1 MSRFLDFDQPIFF
14 TPPSGKESGPRR
26 LFKGGGGGSSGT
38 PYYAQQDR
46 LFGTQADISQQLYN
60 QYASLAPSY
69 LSNTQNMVD
78 DAMDGTLGRQM
89 REQAGNNATATMGSA
104 LDANNRNM
112 QRYGM
117 GFNANRL
124 LTENNR
130 NAIMGAAQKAGAM
143 NQASIAAEDQKWNR
157 NAGAYGQISGMGTG
171 AMSGVG
177 SAAAGYG
184 NMGNAAQAGSM
195 ANAQGFGKFGSA
207 IAGIGMGY
215 AKGGEVKC
223 NKFASGAYVRKPF
236 VNHLKPIDWRNMP
249 TTEQGGG
256 NGVGSAI
263 GSIAMGAAPI
273 LAVMAAKD
281 LMSKD
286 SKIIGAGKKLFA
298 SEKPVA
304 ATAAD
309 TPVPMDADTQAVVN
323 DSVVGSSPSMADQ
336 ESLATTGATLSG
348 AADPTKESLS
358 SMIGKASA
366 QNSMSQNLDAQY
378 AAKQFLNQGDEAA
391 KEIARQQAEEEA
403 RRIAAEQAAQATQT
417 ATSSMD
423 GAYARGGFIKRGVK
437 LATGGFAQQIDSGSF
452 ESDPDKFKTK
462 PLTAAEQVAQRAG
475 NGLMAAATNPLT
487 YTRGYNKYQQILAKE
502 AKNKSFV
509 DSKPETPGVAETSP
523 VDAPAQV
530 QEVPLQEQAMTPQ
543 QEFSQAF
550 SEATAPQETA
560 PIDAQTAEP
569 APAVTEAQPSDAP
582 AADGAAPIVDGAA
595 PSADGAT
602 VAAEGAAPIADGAA
616 NADTSFIS
624 SAADTPGVAEVAPV
638 ADMGADVTEKALAE
652 TTGAA
657 TTDAAGSAMDGAG
670 AAVSVVKGL
679 ADIASGR
686 DAGEAVADAAAG
698 YAGAEAGAA
707 VGSVAGPVGTVVGGV
722 LGGVLGGSLFA
733 DGGEVLSNNQYQT
746 NAIAN
751 NKALNRIFPN
761 GFGNHVRDKIK
772 DAIPLSPTD
781 PNYVHRTPITQAMA
795 FIEQKQK
802 EFADLNSQNEVG
814 QRTNITTDLMNTMR
828 DGLRDSMPGQ
838 SVSEQT
844 AVGTDEPTLA
854 DGGEVDPY
862 AHAKQEEEIDM
873 WERMQRNA
881 ERGPGDDVMHMTGTH
896 QEGELNDQQ
905 KVASYAG
912 DPGAMM
918 LLKAEGG
925 DIERADFTPGGD
937 VQGPGTETSDD
948 IPAWLS
954 DGEIVEN
961 AEAVKLAGKDAL
973 LAINDAGLKV
983 RDGKATPKEAQAKIG
998 QVMIERGKQLAG
1010 GSRFVKR
1017 GVKLAGGGFLGG
1029 NLGIALGAGV
1039 DQYNIHSA
1047 RSDQRDRFDK
1057 MYDLQK
1063 ENNDRL
1069 NRIAEQQAVEFEN
1082 KQKDRADTQALKTNI
1097 VGIANKHQTIGKD
1110 ADQYIAKETEANAAA
1125 AKEAGVEYQ
1134 PLTAEQQAV
1143 IKQSVSKTPEQ
1154 EYIEAFRGAG
1164 QLDAA
1169 TAMEGKRDLKEV
1181 GEKVSAATEDPVL
1194 QAIAK
1199 TNPLEAAKLHV
1210 GEVNLKERLEA
1221 SERNNMLRMQN
1232 MLELADRRNAARAA
1246 GSGSGSGSG
1255 GGLKKD
1261 GTPANYIDRLAWTD
1275 KLAKDQ
1281 PLEVADVAHSFY
1293 TQMYSEAQ
1301 RKNGGVSDA
1310 DNSEII
1316 RFANAAAVAKK
1327 APTLHYDPVNMG
1339 YQYGFKDEGNNIR
1352 YLRTSASADTVN
1364 TQTGKPFFDDK
1375 AKASNEMESLV
1386 VWSKKDP
1393 ELYRQAFTAAKEGA
1407 QLERMISGRDKLA
1420 EALKIGF
1427 ADEQTQNRAIE
1438 QYGALDKAIKLA
1450 SILRNHPDW
1459 MENAVNP
1466 KPKAGAESGSRWYEG
1481 NYPTNIAN
1489 DEGTPNTLANGI
1501 NATRNW
1507 FAEQARKAQ
1516 GVGEWGTQR
1525 KW

>member
-14 TPPSGKESGPRR
+14 TPPTGKESGPRR

-60 QYASLAPSY
+60 QYAEMAPTYLA
-69 LSNTQNMVD
+69 NTQGMVD
-78 DAMDGTLGRQM
+78 DAMDGTLSKQM
-89 REQAGNNATATMGSA
+89 QEQAGNNATATMGAA
-104 LDANNRNM
+104 LDANNRSM

-157 NAGAYGQISGMGTG
+157 NAGAYGQIAGMGTG
-171 AMSGVG
+171 AMAGVG

-184 NMGNAAQAGSM
+184 SMGNAAQVGSM

-263 GSIAMGAAPI
+263 GSMAMGAAPI
-273 LAVMAAKD
+273 MAVMAAKD

-391 KEIARQQAEEEA
+391 KEIARQKYEEDV
-403 RRIAAEQAAQATQT
+403 RRIAAENTAKATQA

-423 GAYARGGFIKRGVK
+423 GVYSARGGFIKRGVK

-452 ESDPDKFKTK
+452 ESDPDKFKAK

-475 NGLMAAATNPLT
+475 NGLIGTATNPLT
-487 YTRGYNKYQQILAKE
+487 YTRGYDKYQQILAKE

-560 PIDAQTAEP
+560 PIDAQAAEP

-602 VAAEGAAPIADGAA
+602 

-624 SAADTPGVAEVAPV
+624 SAAETPGVAEVAPV

-670 AAVSVVKGL
+670 AAVPVVKGL
-679 ADIASGR
+679 ADIAAGR

-698 YAGAEAGAA
+698 YAGAEAGATI
-707 VGSVAGPVGTVVGGV
+707 GSVAGPVGTVVGGV

-746 NAIAN
+746 NAIDN

-828 DGLRDSMPGQ
+828 DGLRDSMPEQ

-881 ERGPGDDVMHMTGTH
+881 ERGPGDDILHMTGQH

-905 KVASYAG
+905 KVASAAG
-912 DPGAMM
+912 DPMGVM
-918 LLKAEGG
+918 LLKADGG

-954 DGEIVEN
+954 DGEIVHN

-973 LAINDAGLKV
+973 LEINDAGLEV
-983 RDGKATPKEAQAKIG
+983 RDGKATPEEAQAKIG
-998 QVMIERGKQLAG
+998 QAMIQRGKELTG
-1010 GSRFVKR
+1010 GSRFMKR

-1029 NLGIALGAGV
+1029 NLGVALGAGV
-1039 DQYNIHSA
+1039 DQYNLQSA
-1047 RSDQRDRFDK
+1047 RTQQR
-1057 MYDLQK
+1057 
-1063 ENNDRL
+1063 
-1069 NRIAEQQAVEFEN
+1069 
-1082 KQKDRADTQALKTNI
+1082 
-1097 VGIANKHQTIGKD
+1097 
-1110 ADQYIAKETEANAAA
+1110 
-1125 AKEAGVEYQ
+1125 
-1134 PLTAEQQAV
+1134 
-1143 IKQSVSKTPEQ
+1143 
-1154 EYIEAFRGAG
+1154 
-1164 QLDAA
+1164 
-1169 TAMEGKRDLKEV
+1169 
-1181 GEKVSAATEDPVL
+1181 
-1194 QAIAK
+1194 
-1199 TNPLEAAKLHV
+1199 
-1210 GEVNLKERLEA
+1210 
-1221 SERNNMLRMQN
+1221 
-1232 MLELADRRNAARAA
+1232 ELADRSYELQKQNADQLKEAHDLQIEEAKAQRAEKASFKDAMNKANDEIISANALQDRLNQLTPEESKAAANAYKQA
-1246 GSGSGSGSG
+1246 GMTPSDMVRKGAAEVAKVDLAKGMALSDAAQRDIYSKTFNALVEQNAPLDDQLNALGTIDPKTALTLRANMKAKDDHIEALKERTRLAEMRALYGNGRSGSSSRSGSGSGDKINDYEKAARETIEKALPDAYALPIGKDGKASVAGTDLRPLANTFFSEILAGKNPQTLSPAAYDRAAMQAIGMAKSAAGGDGDYRMTPDIDPVTGKYKVQITNRNGTAESTVHGGGGTGVANPTEFMAGTPQERQAALSQLRARAAKQYADSQKIDIAAMAAFTPADIEASVAEAKRAGKNERMAREAITNYVGHAKEYMLLNPPKKAGGAGASG
-1255 GGLKKD
+1255 GKG
-1261 GTPANYIDRLAWTD
+1261 
-1275 KLAKDQ
+1275 
-1281 PLEVADVAHSFY
+1281 
-1293 TQMYSEAQ
+1293 
-1301 RKNGGVSDA
+1301 
-1310 DNSEII
+1310 
-1316 RFANAAAVAKK
+1316 
-1327 APTLHYDPVNMG
+1327 DPEFG
-1339 YQYGFKDEGNNIR
+1339 W
-1352 YLRTSASADTVN
+1352 L
-1364 TQTGKPFFDDK
+1364 DK
-1375 AKASNEMESLV
+1375 AKLV
-1386 VWSKKDP
+1386 
-1393 ELYRQAFTAAKEGA
+1393 
-1407 QLERMISGRDKLA
+1407 QLEIA
-1420 EALKIGF
+1420 E
-1427 ADEQTQNRAIE
+1427 
-1438 QYGALDKAIKLA
+1438 
-1450 SILRNHPDW
+1450 RN
-1459 MENAVNP
+1459 
-1466 KPKAGAESGSRWYEG
+1466 G
-1481 NYPTNIAN
+1481 N
-1489 DEGTPNTLANGI
+1489 LANSLKGEL
-1501 NATRNW
+1501 NRLRELKRLQDLKENGTDPWYRGKATREDS
-1507 FAEQARKAQ
+1507 AAD
-1516 GVGEWGTQR
+1516 
-1525 KW
+1525 

>member
-14 TPPSGKESGPRR
+14 TPPTGKESGPRR
-26 LFKGGGGGSSGT
+26 LFKGGGGSSGT

-60 QYASLAPSY
+60 QYAEMAPTYLA
-69 LSNTQNMVD
+69 NTQGMVD

-89 REQAGNNATATMGSA
+89 REQAGNNATATMGAA

-117 GFNANRL
+117 GFSANRL

-157 NAGAYGQISGMGTG
+157 NAGAYGQIAGMGTG
-171 AMSGVG
+171 AMAGVG

-184 NMGNAAQAGSM
+184 SMGNAAQAGSM

-263 GSIAMGAAPI
+263 GAMAMGAAPI
-273 LAVMAAKD
+273 LAAMAAKD

-309 TPVPMDADTQAVVN
+309 TPAPMDADTQAVVN

-403 RRIAAEQAAQATQT
+403 RRIAAEQAAQATQ
-417 ATSSMD
+417 AASSSMD

-487 YTRGYNKYQQILAKE
+487 YALGYNKYQKILAKE

-523 VDAPAQV
+523 VEAPAQV
-530 QEVPLQEQAMTPQ
+530 QEVPLQEPAVTPQ

-550 SEATAPQETA
+550 NEATAPQDQA
-560 PIDAQTAEP
+560 PIDAQAEEP
-569 APAVTEAQPSDAP
+569 TPTVAEAQPADAP
-582 AADGAAPIVDGAA
+582 AADGADTVVDGAA

-602 VAAEGAAPIADGAA
+602 SAVEGSAPVADGVA
-616 NADTSFIS
+616 NTDSSLIS
-624 SAADTPGVAEVAPV
+624 SAVETPGVAEVTPV
-638 ADMGADVTEKALAE
+638 ADVGADVAESALTEG
-652 TTGAA
+652 TGAA
-657 TTDAAGSAMDGAG
+657 ATTEAAGSAMDGAG
-670 AAVSVVKGL
+670 AAVPVVKGL
-679 ADIASGR
+679 VDIASGR
-686 DAGEAVADAAAG
+686 DAGEAAADAAAG

-707 VGSVAGPVGTVVGGV
+707 VGSMAGPVGTVVGGV
-722 LGGVLGGSLFA
+722 LGGVLGGSLF
-733 DGGEVLSNNQYQT
+733 
-746 NAIAN
+746 
-751 NKALNRIFPN
+751 
-761 GFGNHVRDKIK
+761 
-772 DAIPLSPTD
+772 
-781 PNYVHRTPITQAMA
+781 
-795 FIEQKQK
+795 
-802 EFADLNSQNEVG
+802 
-814 QRTNITTDLMNTMR
+814 
-828 DGLRDSMPGQ
+828 
-838 SVSEQT
+838 
-844 AVGTDEPTLA
+844 A

-881 ERGPGDDVMHMTGTH
+881 ERGPGDDILHMTGQH

-905 KVASYAG
+905 KVASAAG
-912 DPGAMM
+912 DPMGVM
-918 LLKAEGG
+918 LLKADGG

-954 DGEIVEN
+954 DGEIVHN

-973 LAINDAGLKV
+973 LEINDAGLEV
-983 RDGKATPKEAQAKIG
+983 RDGKATPEEAQAKIG
-998 QVMIERGKQLAG
+998 QAMIQRGKELTAG
-1010 GSRFVKR
+1010 SGFVKR

-1029 NLGIALGAGV
+1029 NLGVALGAGV
-1039 DQYNIHSA
+1039 DQYNVQSA
-1047 RSDQRDRFDK
+1047 RNQQKEQADRNYELQKQNADRLK
-1057 MYDLQK
+1057 EMHDLQIEEAK
-1063 ENNDRL
+1063 AQRAEKTSFKDAMNKANDEIISANALQDRL
-1069 NRIAEQQAVEFEN
+1069 NQLTPEERKAA
-1082 KQKDRADTQALKTNI
+1082 
-1097 VGIANKHQTIGKD
+1097 
-1110 ADQYIAKETEANAAA
+1110 ANAYKQAGMTPSDMVRKGAA
-1125 AKEAGVEYQ
+1125 EVAKVDLAKGMALSDAAQRDIY
-1134 PLTAEQQAV
+1134 
-1143 IKQSVSKTPEQ
+1143 SKTFNALVEQ
-1154 EYIEAFRGAG
+1154 NAPLDDQLNALGTIDPKTALTLRANMKAKDDHVEA
-1164 QLDAA
+1164 
-1169 TAMEGKRDLKEV
+1169 
-1181 GEKVSAATEDPVL
+1181 
-1194 QAIAK
+1194 
-1199 TNPLEAAKLHV
+1199 
-1210 GEVNLKERLEA
+1210 LKERT
-1221 SERNNMLRMQN
+1221 R
-1232 MLELADRRNAARAA
+1232 LAEMRALY
-1246 GSGSGSGSG
+1246 GNGRSGSSSRSGSGSGDKINDYEKAARETIEKALPDAYALPIGKDGKTSVSGTDLRPLANTFFSEILAGKNPQTLSPAAYDRAAMQAIGMAKSAAGGDGDYRMTPDIDPATGKYKVQITNRNGTAESTIYG
-1255 GGLKKD
+1255 GGGTGVANPAEFMS
-1261 GTPANYIDRLAWTD
+1261 GTPQERQAALSQLRARAAKQYADSAKIDIAALAATTPAEIEAFVAEAKRAGKDERMAREAITNYVGHAKEYMLLNPPKKQD
-1275 KLAKDQ
+1275 K
-1281 PLEVADVAHSFY
+1281 P
-1293 TQMYSEAQ
+1293 TP
-1301 RKNGGVSDA
+1301 
-1310 DNSEII
+1310 
-1316 RFANAAAVAKK
+1316 AAA
-1327 APTLHYDPVNMG
+1327 L
-1339 YQYGFKDEGNNIR
+1339 Q
-1352 YLRTSASADTVN
+1352 
-1364 TQTGKPFFDDK
+1364 KP
-1375 AKASNEMESLV
+1375 
-1386 VWSKKDP
+1386 
-1393 ELYRQAFTAAKEGA
+1393 AAKPAEWVARGTGRNENGRYDEWINPA
-1407 QLERMISGRDKLA
+1407 TGEIRRSYDKKGVESAISDDFINTF
-1420 EALKIGF
+1420 LK
-1427 ADEQTQNRAIE
+1427 NR
-1438 QYGALDKAIKLA
+1438 
-1450 SILRNHPDW
+1450 S
-1459 MENAVNP
+1459 
-1466 KPKAGAESGSRWYEG
+1466 
-1481 NYPTNIAN
+1481 
-1489 DEGTPNTLANGI
+1489 
-1501 NATRNW
+1501 
-1507 FAEQARKAQ
+1507 
-1516 GVGEWGTQR
+1516 
-1525 KW
+1525 

>member
-14 TPPSGKESGPRR
+14 TPPTGKESGPRR
-26 LFKGGGGGSSGT
+26 LHKGGGGGSGT

-60 QYASLAPSY
+60 QYSEMAPSL
-69 LSNTQNMVD
+69 LSNTSVMVD
-78 DAMDGTLGRQM
+78 DAMDGTLANQM
-89 REQAGNNATATMGSA
+89 RQKAGNDAAAANANA
-104 LDANNRNM
+104 LASTNRNM
-112 QRYGM
+112 QRM
-117 GFNANRL
+117 GANFSTDRML
-124 LTENNR
+124 SEMNKSS
-130 NAIMGAAQKAGAM
+130 IMGAANTAGTLNSAT
-143 NQASIAAEDQKWNR
+143 AAAEDMKWNR

-171 AMSGVG
+171 AMAGMG
-177 SAAAGYG
+177 SAGAGYG
-184 NMGNAAQAGSM
+184 NMAAQSNANSM

-215 AKGGEVKC
+215 ANGGEVKC

-263 GSIAMGAAPI
+263 GSMAMGAAPI

-286 SKIIGAGKKLFA
+286 SKIIGAGKKLFS

-304 ATAAD
+304 DTATDTAA
-309 TPVPMDADTQAVVN
+309 PIDADTQAVVN
-323 DSVVGSSPSMADQ
+323 DSVAGSSPSLNDQ
-336 ESLATTGATLSG
+336 VSLATTGTTVSG
-348 AADPTKESLS
+348 SADPTKESLS

-366 QNSMSQNLDAQY
+366 QNSMSQNLDAQH
-378 AAKQFLNQGDEAA
+378 AAKQFLSQGDEAA

-437 LATGGFAQQIDSGSF
+437 LAMGGFAKQIDSGSF
-452 ESDPDKFKTK
+452 ESDPDRFKTK

-487 YTRGYNKYQQILAKE
+487 YTRGYDKYQQILAKE

-509 DSKPETPGVAETSP
+509 DSNPETPGVAETSP
-523 VDAPAQV
+523 VEAPAQV

-543 QEFSQAF
+543 QEYSQAF

-560 PIDAQTAEP
+560 PIDAQAAE
-569 APAVTEAQPSDAP
+569 AAQAVTEAQPSDAP

-602 VAAEGAAPIADGAA
+602 VAADGAAPVADGAA

-624 SAADTPGVAEVAPV
+624 SVADTPGVAEVAPV

-670 AAVSVVKGL
+670 AAVPVVKGL

-751 NKALNRIFPN
+751 NKALNSIFPN

-772 DAIPLSPTD
+772 DAIPLNPTD

-795 FIEQKQK
+795 FIDQKQK

-828 DGLRDSMPGQ
+828 DGFRDSMPEQ

-905 KVASYAG
+905 KIASYAG

-937 VQGPGTETSDD
+937 VQGAGTETSDD

-961 AEAVKLAGKDAL
+961 AEAVKLAGKDSL
-973 LAINDAGLKV
+973 LAINDAGLEV

-998 QVMIERGKQLAG
+998 QVMIERGKELTAG
-1010 GSRFVKR
+1010 SGFVKR

-1029 NLGIALGAGV
+1029 NLGVALGAGV
-1039 DQYNIHSA
+1039 DQYNVQSA
-1047 RSDQRDRFDK
+1047 RNQQR
-1057 MYDLQK
+1057 
-1063 ENNDRL
+1063 
-1069 NRIAEQQAVEFEN
+1069 
-1082 KQKDRADTQALKTNI
+1082 
-1097 VGIANKHQTIGKD
+1097 
-1110 ADQYIAKETEANAAA
+1110 
-1125 AKEAGVEYQ
+1125 
-1134 PLTAEQQAV
+1134 
-1143 IKQSVSKTPEQ
+1143 
-1154 EYIEAFRGAG
+1154 
-1164 QLDAA
+1164 
-1169 TAMEGKRDLKEV
+1169 
-1181 GEKVSAATEDPVL
+1181 
-1194 QAIAK
+1194 
-1199 TNPLEAAKLHV
+1199 
-1210 GEVNLKERLEA
+1210 
-1221 SERNNMLRMQN
+1221 
-1232 MLELADRRNAARAA
+1232 ELADRSYELQKQNADRLKEAHDLQIEEAKAQRAEKASFKDAMNKANDEIISANALQDRLNQLTPEESKAAANAYKQAGMTPSDMVRKGAAEVAKVDLAKGMALSDAAQRDIYSKTFNALVEQNAPLDDQLNALGTIDPKTALTLRANMKAKDDHVEALKERTRLAEMRTLYGNGRSGSSSRSGSGAGDKINDYEKAARETIEKALPDAYALPIGKDGKTSVSGTDLRPLANTFFSEILASKNPQTLSPDAYDRAAMQAIGMAKSAAGGDGDYRMTPDIDPVTGKYKVQITNRNGTAESTVHGGGGTGVANPTEFMSGTPQERQAALSQLRARAA
-1246 GSGSGSGSG
+1246 KQYAESQKIDIAAMAAFTPADIEASVAEAKRAGKDERMAREAITNYVGHAKEYMLLNPPKKAGGAGASG
-1255 GGLKKD
+1255 GKG
-1261 GTPANYIDRLAWTD
+1261 
-1275 KLAKDQ
+1275 
-1281 PLEVADVAHSFY
+1281 
-1293 TQMYSEAQ
+1293 
-1301 RKNGGVSDA
+1301 
-1310 DNSEII
+1310 
-1316 RFANAAAVAKK
+1316 
-1327 APTLHYDPVNMG
+1327 DPEFG
-1339 YQYGFKDEGNNIR
+1339 W
-1352 YLRTSASADTVN
+1352 L
-1364 TQTGKPFFDDK
+1364 DK
-1375 AKASNEMESLV
+1375 AKLV
-1386 VWSKKDP
+1386 
-1393 ELYRQAFTAAKEGA
+1393 
-1407 QLERMISGRDKLA
+1407 QLEMA
-1420 EALKIGF
+1420 E
-1427 ADEQTQNRAIE
+1427 
-1438 QYGALDKAIKLA
+1438 
-1450 SILRNHPDW
+1450 RN
-1459 MENAVNP
+1459 
-1466 KPKAGAESGSRWYEG
+1466 G
-1481 NYPTNIAN
+1481 N
-1489 DEGTPNTLANGI
+1489 LANSLKGEL
-1501 NATRNW
+1501 NRLRELKRLQDLKENGTDPWYRGKATREDS
-1507 FAEQARKAQ
+1507 AAH
-1516 GVGEWGTQR
+1516 
-1525 KW
+1525 

>member
-14 TPPSGKESGPRR
+14 TPPTGKESGPRR

-46 LFGTQADISQQLYN
+46 LFATQADISQQLYN
-60 QYASLAPSY
+60 QYASQAPSY
-69 LSNTQNMVD
+69 LNNTQNMVD

-143 NQASIAAEDQKWNR
+143 NQASMAAEDQKWNR

-171 AMSGVG
+171 AMAGVG

-223 NKFASGAYVRKPF
+223 NKFAAGAYVRKPF
-236 VNHLKPIDWRNMP
+236 VNHLKPIDWRGAQ

-263 GSIAMGAAPI
+263 GSMAMGAAPI

-286 SKIIGAGKKLFA
+286 SKIIGAGKKLFDGDKGA
-298 SEKPVA
+298 ESA
-304 ATAAD
+304 AA
-309 TPVPMDADTQAVVN
+309 PMDSSTQAVVN
-323 DSVVGSSPSMADQ
+323 DSVAGSSPSIADHT
-336 ESLATTGATLSG
+336 SLATTGLTTNGST
-348 AADPTKESLS
+348 DPTKESLG
-358 SMIGKASA
+358 SMINKASA
-366 QNSMSQNLDAQY
+366 QNTMPQSAPVQAE
-378 AAKQFLNQGDEAA
+378 AKAFVDQGEEAA

-452 ESDPDKFKTK
+452 ESDPDKFKAK
-462 PLTAAEQVAQRAG
+462 PLTAAEQIAQRAG
-475 NGLMAAATNPLT
+475 NGLMGAATNPMT
-487 YTRGYNKYQQILAKE
+487 YKNGYDKYQREVAKLE
-502 AKNKSFV
+502 GNKSLV
-509 DSKPETPGVAETSP
+509 GSTPETPGVAETSP
-523 VDAPAQV
+523 VEAPAQV

-543 QEFSQAF
+543 QEYSQAF

-560 PIDAQTAEP
+560 PIDAQAAEP
-569 APAVTEAQPSDAP
+569 APAVTESQPTDAP
-582 AADGAAPIVDGAA
+582 AADGATPVVDGAA

-602 VAAEGAAPIADGAA
+602 VAAEGAAPVADGAA

-624 SAADTPGVAEVAPV
+624 SAAETPGVAEVAPV
-638 ADMGADVTEKALAE
+638 ADMGADVAESALTEGAGAA

-657 TTDAAGSAMDGAG
+657 DGAAAATDAAGSAMDGAG
-670 AAVSVVKGL
+670 AAVPVVKGL

-722 LGGVLGGSLFA
+722 LGGVLGGSLF
-733 DGGEVLSNNQYQT
+733 
-746 NAIAN
+746 
-751 NKALNRIFPN
+751 
-761 GFGNHVRDKIK
+761 
-772 DAIPLSPTD
+772 
-781 PNYVHRTPITQAMA
+781 
-795 FIEQKQK
+795 
-802 EFADLNSQNEVG
+802 
-814 QRTNITTDLMNTMR
+814 
-828 DGLRDSMPGQ
+828 
-838 SVSEQT
+838 
-844 AVGTDEPTLA
+844 A

-961 AEAVKLAGKDAL
+961 ADAVKLAGKDTL
-973 LAINDAGLKV
+973 LEINEAGLDV
-983 RDGKATPKEAQAKIG
+983 REGKSTPEEAQTKIG
-998 QVMIERGKQLAG
+998 QVMIQRGKELAG

-1029 NLGIALGAGV
+1029 NLGVALGAGV
-1039 DQYNIHSA
+1039 DQYNIQSA
-1047 RSDQRDRFDK
+1047 RSQQRDQFDK
-1057 MYDLQK
+1057 SYELQK
-1063 ENNDRL
+1063 QNTERM
-1069 NRIAEQQAVEFEN
+1069 NRIAEQQAAEFER
-1082 KQKDRADTQALKTNI
+1082 KQKDWKEQDEFKAGMAAISKREVEARNPSKFIERSTNE
-1097 VGIANKHQTIGKD
+1097 AKD
-1110 ADQYIAKETEANAAA
+1110 AAGKI
-1125 AKEAGVEYQ
+1125 GVEYA
-1134 PLTAEQQAV
+1134 PLTAEQEKV
-1143 IKQSVSKTPEQ
+1143 IRDNLKPDTKAIQQ
-1154 EYIEAFRGAG
+1154 EYVDHFNRFAMADKAIAYQNELKRQEAGKDLSGKIKDPVLASVAELDPVG
-1164 QLDAA
+1164 VAKTDAA
-1169 TAMEGKRDLKEV
+1169 TRLREEQIETMRQRAQ
-1181 GEKVSAATEDPVL
+1181 AAE
-1194 QAIAK
+1194 
-1199 TNPLEAAKLHV
+1199 
-1210 GEVNLKERLEA
+1210 
-1221 SERNNMLRMQN
+1221 M
-1232 MLELADRRNAARAA
+1232 RALY
-1246 GSGSGSGSG
+1246 GNGRSGSSSRSGSGSGDKINDYEKAARETIEKALPDAYALPIGKDGKTSVAGTDLRPLANTFFSEILAGKDPAKLSPAAYDRAAMQAIGMAKSAVGGEGDYRMTPDIDPATGKYKVQVANRNGVAESTIYGGGGTGVANPTEFMAGTPQERQAALSQLRARAAKQYADSAKIDIAALAATTPAEIEAFVAEAKRAGKDERMAREAITNYVGHAKEYMLLNPPKKAGGAGASG
-1255 GGLKKD
+1255 GKG
-1261 GTPANYIDRLAWTD
+1261 
-1275 KLAKDQ
+1275 
-1281 PLEVADVAHSFY
+1281 
-1293 TQMYSEAQ
+1293 
-1301 RKNGGVSDA
+1301 
-1310 DNSEII
+1310 
-1316 RFANAAAVAKK
+1316 
-1327 APTLHYDPVNMG
+1327 DPEFG
-1339 YQYGFKDEGNNIR
+1339 W
-1352 YLRTSASADTVN
+1352 L
-1364 TQTGKPFFDDK
+1364 DK
-1375 AKASNEMESLV
+1375 AKLV
-1386 VWSKKDP
+1386 
-1393 ELYRQAFTAAKEGA
+1393 
-1407 QLERMISGRDKLA
+1407 QLEIA
-1420 EALKIGF
+1420 E
-1427 ADEQTQNRAIE
+1427 
-1438 QYGALDKAIKLA
+1438 
-1450 SILRNHPDW
+1450 RN
-1459 MENAVNP
+1459 
-1466 KPKAGAESGSRWYEG
+1466 G
-1481 NYPTNIAN
+1481 N
-1489 DEGTPNTLANGI
+1489 LANSLKVELNRLRELKRLQDLKENSTDPWYRGK
-1501 NATRNW
+1501 ATREDS
-1507 FAEQARKAQ
+1507 AAY
-1516 GVGEWGTQR
+1516 
-1525 KW
+1525 

>member
-14 TPPSGKESGPRR
+14 TPPTGKESGPRR
-26 LFKGGGGGSSGT
+26 LFKGGGGSSGT

-60 QYASLAPSY
+60 QYASLAPTY
-69 LSNTQNMVD
+69 LSNTYGMVD
-78 DAMDGTLGRQM
+78 DAMDGTLANQM
-89 REQAGNNATATMGSA
+89 REQAGNNATSTMGAA

-157 NAGAYGQISGMGTG
+157 NAGAYGQIAGMGTG
-171 AMSGVG
+171 AMSGMG
-177 SAAAGYG
+177 SAGAGYG
-184 NMGNAAQAGSM
+184 NMAAQSNANSM
-195 ANAQGFGKFGSA
+195 ANAQGFGRFGSA

-256 NGVGSAI
+256 NGGGSAI
-263 GSIAMGAAPI
+263 GSMAMSAAPI

-309 TPVPMDADTQAVVN
+309 TPAPMDADTQAVVN

-391 KEIARQQAEEEA
+391 KEIARQQYEEEV
-403 RRIAAEQAAQATQT
+403 RRIAAENTAQATQA

-423 GAYARGGFIKRGVK
+423 GVYSARGGFIKRGVK

-452 ESDPDKFKTK
+452 ESDPDKFKAK
-462 PLTAAEQVAQRAG
+462 PLTAAEQIAQRAG

-487 YTRGYNKYQQILAKE
+487 YTRGYDKYQQILAKE

-616 NADTSFIS
+616 NADTSFIA

-670 AAVSVVKGL
+670 AAVPVVKGL

-733 DGGEVLSNNQYQT
+733 DGGEV
-746 NAIAN
+746 
-751 NKALNRIFPN
+751 
-761 GFGNHVRDKIK
+761 
-772 DAIPLSPTD
+772 
-781 PNYVHRTPITQAMA
+781 
-795 FIEQKQK
+795 
-802 EFADLNSQNEVG
+802 
-814 QRTNITTDLMNTMR
+814 
-828 DGLRDSMPGQ
+828 
-838 SVSEQT
+838 
-844 AVGTDEPTLA
+844 
-854 DGGEVDPY
+854 DPY

-881 ERGPGDDVMHMTGTH
+881 ERGPGDDILHMTGQH

-905 KVASYAG
+905 KVASAAG
-912 DPGAMM
+912 DPMGVM
-918 LLKAEGG
+918 LLKADGG

-983 RDGKATPKEAQAKIG
+983 RDGKATPKDAQAKIG
-998 QVMIERGKQLAG
+998 QVMIERGKELTAG
-1010 GSRFVKR
+1010 SGFVKR

-1029 NLGIALGAGV
+1029 NLGVALGAAV
-1039 DQYNIHSA
+1039 DQYNVQSA
-1047 RSDQRDRFDK
+1047 R
-1057 MYDLQK
+1057 
-1063 ENNDRL
+1063 
-1069 NRIAEQQAVEFEN
+1069 
-1082 KQKDRADTQALKTNI
+1082 
-1097 VGIANKHQTIGKD
+1097 
-1110 ADQYIAKETEANAAA
+1110 TE
-1125 AKEAGVEYQ
+1125 
-1134 PLTAEQQAV
+1134 
-1143 IKQSVSKTPEQ
+1143 
-1154 EYIEAFRGAG
+1154 R
-1164 QLDAA
+1164 
-1169 TAMEGKRDLKEV
+1169 R
-1181 GEKVSAATEDPVL
+1181 
-1194 QAIAK
+1194 
-1199 TNPLEAAKLHV
+1199 
-1210 GEVNLKERLEA
+1210 
-1221 SERNNMLRMQN
+1221 
-1232 MLELADRRNAARAA
+1232 ELADRSYELQKQNDDRLKEAHDLQIEEAKAQRAEKASFKDAMNKANDEIISANALQDRLNQLTPEESKAAANAYKQAGMTPSDMVRKGAAEVAKVDLAKGMALSDAAQRDIYSKTFNALVEQNAPLDDQLNALGTIDPKTALTLRANMKA
-1246 GSGSGSGSG
+1246 KDDHIEALKERTRLAEMRALSGNGRSGSSSRSGSGSGDKINDYEKAARETIEKALPDAYALPIGKDGKTSVAGTDLRPLANTFFSEILASKNPQTLSPDAYDRAAMQAIGMAKSAAGGDGDYRMTPDIDPVTGKYKVQITNRNGTAESTVHGGGGTGVANPTEFMSGTPQERQAALSQLRARAAKQYAESQKIDIAAMAAFTPADIEASVAEAKRAGKDERMAREAITNYVGHAKEYMLLNPPKKAGGAGASG
-1255 GGLKKD
+1255 GKG
-1261 GTPANYIDRLAWTD
+1261 
-1275 KLAKDQ
+1275 
-1281 PLEVADVAHSFY
+1281 
-1293 TQMYSEAQ
+1293 
-1301 RKNGGVSDA
+1301 
-1310 DNSEII
+1310 
-1316 RFANAAAVAKK
+1316 
-1327 APTLHYDPVNMG
+1327 DPEFG
-1339 YQYGFKDEGNNIR
+1339 W
-1352 YLRTSASADTVN
+1352 L
-1364 TQTGKPFFDDK
+1364 DK
-1375 AKASNEMESLV
+1375 AKLV
-1386 VWSKKDP
+1386 
-1393 ELYRQAFTAAKEGA
+1393 
-1407 QLERMISGRDKLA
+1407 QLEMAERNGNLA
-1420 EALKIGF
+1420 NSLKG
-1427 ADEQTQNRAIE
+1427 ELNR
-1438 QYGALDKAIKLA
+1438 
-1450 SILRNHPDW
+1450 LRELKRLQDL
-1459 MENAVNP
+1459 
-1466 KPKAGAESGSRWYEG
+1466 KESGTDPWYRG
-1481 NYPTNIAN
+1481 K
-1489 DEGTPNTLANGI
+1489 
-1501 NATRNW
+1501 ATRDDS
-1507 FAEQARKAQ
+1507 AAY
-1516 GVGEWGTQR
+1516 
-1525 KW
+1525 

>member
-1 MSRFLDFDQPIFF
+1 MSRFLALDNPIFF

-26 LFKGGGGGSSGT
+26 LFKGGGGSSGT
-38 PYYAQQDR
+38 PYYANQDR
-46 LFGTQADISQQLYN
+46 LFGTQAEISQQLYN
-60 QYASLAPSY
+60 QYAEMAPTFLA
-69 LSNTQNMVD
+69 NTSTMVD
-78 DAMDGTLGRQM
+78 DAMDGTLANQM
-89 REQAGNNATATMGSA
+89 RTQAGNNATATMGAA

-117 GFNANRL
+117 GFSANRL

-157 NAGAYGQISGMGTG
+157 NAGAYGQIAGMGTG

-249 TTEQGGG
+249 VTEPGGG

-263 GSIAMGAAPI
+263 GSVAMGAAPI
-273 LAVMAAKD
+273 LAAMAVKD
-281 LMSKD
+281 LFSKD
-286 SKIIGAGKKLFA
+286 SKIIGAGKSLFDGA
-298 SEKPVA
+298 KNIGS
-304 ATAAD
+304 
-309 TPVPMDADTQAVVN
+309 
-323 DSVVGSSPSMADQ
+323 GSSGPKSGDSLVDGMVEQDQSASMAAQRSALDGAVENAARDGQ
-336 ESLATTGATLSG
+336 SDTSAYGPTTSAFKFDDLST
-348 AADPTKESLS
+348 P
-358 SMIGKASA
+358 KASPSVDGMIKSVTA
-366 QNSMSQNLDAQY
+366 QNAPIQDG
-378 AAKQFLNQGDEAA
+378 AKAFVDQGEAAA
-391 KEIARQQAEEEA
+391 KELARQQAEEA
-403 RRIAAEQAAQATQT
+403 RRIAAEQAAQATQ
-417 ATSSMD
+417 A
-423 GAYARGGFIKRGVK
+423 ARGGFIKRGVK
-437 LATGGFAQQIDSGSF
+437 MATGGFAQQIDSGSF
-452 ESDPDKFKTK
+452 ESDPDKFKAK

-475 NGLMAAATNPLT
+475 SGLMATATNPLT
-487 YTRGYNKYQQILAKE
+487 YALGYNKYQKILAKE

-523 VDAPAQV
+523 VEAPAQV
-530 QEVPLQEQAMTPQ
+530 QEVPLQEQAMSPQ

-550 SEATAPQETA
+550 NDATEPQGSAPV
-560 PIDAQTAEP
+560 DAQADP
-569 APAVTEAQPSDAP
+569 AAAVTDAP
-582 AADGAAPIVDGAA
+582 VADGAAPVVDGAA
-595 PSADGAT
+595 PSIDGAT
-602 VAAEGAAPIADGAA
+602 AATESAAPVADGAA

-624 SAADTPGVAEVAPV
+624 SVAETPGVAEVAPV
-638 ADMGADVTEKALAE
+638 ADMGANVAE
-652 TTGAA
+652 TALTEGTGAA
-657 TTDAAGSAMDGAG
+657 ATTEVAGSAADSMGG
-670 AAVSVVKGL
+670 VVAVGKGL
-679 ADIASGR
+679 ADIAAGR

-707 VGSVAGPVGTVVGGV
+707 LGSAIMPGVGTVVGGV
-722 LGGVLGGSLFA
+722 LGGVLGDSLFSE
-733 DGGEVLSNNQYQT
+733 GGEVE
-746 NAIAN
+746 
-751 NKALNRIFPN
+751 
-761 GFGNHVRDKIK
+761 
-772 DAIPLSPTD
+772 
-781 PNYVHRTPITQAMA
+781 TQ
-795 FIEQKQK
+795 
-802 EFADLNSQNEVG
+802 
-814 QRTNITTDLMNTMR
+814 
-828 DGLRDSMPGQ
+828 
-838 SVSEQT
+838 
-844 AVGTDEPTLA
+844 
-854 DGGEVDPY
+854 DPY
-862 AHAKQEEEIDM
+862 AHTKQEDELDL

-896 QEGELNDQQ
+896 QEGELNDNQ

-925 DIERADFTPGGD
+925 DVEREDFTPGGD
-937 VQGPGTETSDD
+937 VQGAGTETSDD

-954 DGEIVEN
+954 DGEIVHN

-973 LAINDAGLKV
+973 LEINDAGLEV
-983 RDGKATPKEAQAKIG
+983 RDGKATPEEAQAKIG
-998 QVMIERGKQLAG
+998 QAMIQRGKELTG
-1010 GSRFVKR
+1010 GSRFMKR

-1029 NLGIALGAGV
+1029 NLGVALGAGV
-1039 DQYNIHSA
+1039 DQYNVLSA
-1047 RSDQRDRFDK
+1047 RNQQKEQADRN
-1057 MYDLQK
+1057 YELQK
-1063 ENNDRL
+1063 QNNDRL

-1154 EYIEAFRGAG
+1154 EYIEAFLGAG

-1181 GEKVSAATEDPVL
+1181 GEKVSAATKDPVL